1 MTHESFLEQRAN
13 STGSKV
19 ACWVFFMSPLTPHW
33 FLKSDAPKETI
44 VFENQE
50 PLEMRKERWEW
61 GYLELSCDGLSAA
74 LRRLM
79 VSCFSQRRH
88 GSEEDPPAGAQAQE

>member
-1 MTHESFLEQRAN
+1 MPTVQALKWRV
-13 STGSKV
+13 GY
-19 ACWVFFMSPLTPHW
+19 FFMSPLTPHW